1 MSFLDIE
8 NLYWDIKTID
18 LNSYK
23 QYKKNYL

>member
-1 MSFLDIE
+1 MFFLGIE

-23 QYKKNYL
+23 HDKKNYL